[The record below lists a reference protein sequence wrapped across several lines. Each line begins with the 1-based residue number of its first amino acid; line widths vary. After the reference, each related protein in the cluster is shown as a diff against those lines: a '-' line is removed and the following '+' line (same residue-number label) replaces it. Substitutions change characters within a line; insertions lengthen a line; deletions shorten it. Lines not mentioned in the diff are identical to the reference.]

1 MSNLGPKKG
10 SAAKICL
17 KCHKDLNKSSSRAGG
32 LCHCCSAGS
41 GKEQKN
47 QKGKR
52 DSHTFGNANE
62 VMEVEATY
70 SDFISCDRAG
80 RRNAVHDIQ
89 GDASTISM
97 RKLAGNISELSIEGS
112 ENQAGATSSEKEP
125 GTRPEG
131 RDGSTSS

>member
-1 MSNLGPKKG
+1 MRWGPPQEIQIGWPKN
-10 SAAKICL
+10 SRSDQA
-17 KCHKDLNKSSSRAGG
+17 SS
-32 LCHCCSAGS
+32 
-41 GKEQKN
+41 KEHVST
-47 QKGKR
+47 R
-52 DSHTFGNANE
+52 DSHIFGNANE

-89 GDASTISM
+89 GDASAISM
-97 RKLAGNISELSIEGS
+97 RKLAGNISELSIEAS

-131 RDGSTSS
+131 RDGGTSS